1 MVSAYAGDPQVRPR
15 VGPGGDIPVERDLV
29 IGFLRRLRDNRV
41 QAWRRLQATRAIEIY
56 QTTVLRTMVVDF
68 RPIRDK
74 LNEIAGREKRAS
86 GGPRHDPHLVAGEGN
101 PGVLDENEPEPIRRM
116 RAKMRLLHHPK
127 STEDAYVGQ
136 VKRFIRH
143 VDDHRLE
150 QYGEAE
156 IADFLTDL
164 AVTQEVSAGTQNQA
178 LHGILFFYEK
188 VLGRDLQFINA
199 VRAKTSECRPV
210 VLTKSEVK
218 ELFRFMPGIYRIMFL
233 LIITCMNQRF
243 ASTSKR
249 RCLGRTSSSRVF
261 RIRSDTALRPTC

>member
-1 MVSAYAGDPQVRPR
+1 M
-15 VGPGGDIPVERDLV
+15 
-29 IGFLRRLRDNRV
+29 
-41 QAWRRLQATRAIEIY
+41 
-56 QTTVLRTMVVDF
+56 VDF

-74 LNEIAGREKRAS
+74 LNEIAGREKRA
-86 GGPRHDPHLVAGEGN
+86 GGEPQHDPNLVAGEGN
-101 PGVLDENEPEPIRRM
+101 AGVLDANEPEPIQRM

-127 STEDAYVGQ
+127 STEDAYVGH

-164 AVTQEVSAGTQNQA
+164 AVTQEVSAGTQNQS

-199 VRAKTSECRPV
+199 VRAK
-210 VLTKSEVK
+210 
-218 ELFRFMPGIYRIMFL
+218 
-233 LIITCMNQRF
+233 
-243 ASTSKR
+243 ASGPDH
-249 RCLGRTSSSRVF
+249 CESS
-261 RIRSDTALRPTC
+261 TPALSTM